1 MQHEEQEN
9 HFLNSVLNMRTIKL
23 LTLFICISTLG
34 FSQGKADL
42 FDSLFS
48 TMNQRRQ
55 FYGNVLIAENS
66 NITFSKCY
74 GYADR
79 EKKTLLNEQSLFNIG
94 SVSKAFTAIA
104 ILQLVENKKVKLSD
118 YVSKYLPDFPYP
130 DITIH
135 HLLIHAAGLPLDYF
149 PHDSIDKSTIA
160 TNNDVLSVL
169 YSKKPPL
176 LFKPG
181 QRSEY
186 SNLGYMILAEVVKA
200 SSKVDY
206 KDYLQEKIFGL
217 ANMTRTD
224 IYTAKEIKQVENVA
238 KGYVLYP
245 FSGKYVEAIN
255 IPEFRSNY
263 TMSGFQGDGN
273 VYSTTTD
280 LFNFYKTLSNNTLIK
295 EASLKLAYQNHISA
309 NMQGTPDYGHSYGY
323 GWLILNAPKQI
334 VNRGGELPGYVT
346 NTSWNI
352 PDERLIIY
360 LSNDYLSY
368 TSYQN
373 QLPMAIAGIF
383 YQNKVEIPKM
393 VASVEL
399 TKIVI
404 TSSTESIIAK
414 INEIKSNPE
423 LYLIDLQGLKFLV
436 MKLEQT
442 GNNDKA
448 DLIVESFKP

>member
-1 MQHEEQEN
+1 M
-9 HFLNSVLNMRTIKL
+9 
-23 LTLFICISTLG
+23 
-34 FSQGKADL
+34 
-42 FDSLFS
+42 
-48 TMNQRRQ
+48 
-55 FYGNVLIAENS
+55 
-66 NITFSKCY
+66 
-74 GYADR
+74 
-79 EKKTLLNEQSLFNIG
+79 
-94 SVSKAFTAIA
+94 
-104 ILQLVENKKVKLSD
+104 
-118 YVSKYLPDFPYP
+118 
-130 DITIH
+130 
-135 HLLIHAAGLPLDYF
+135 
-149 PHDSIDKSTIA
+149 
-160 TNNDVLSVL
+160 
-169 YSKKPPL
+169 
-176 LFKPG
+176 
-181 QRSEY
+181 
-186 SNLGYMILAEVVKA
+186 
-200 SSKVDY
+200 
-206 KDYLQEKIFGL
+206 
-217 ANMTRTD
+217 
-224 IYTAKEIKQVENVA
+224 
-238 KGYVLYP
+238 
-245 FSGKYVEAIN
+245 
-255 IPEFRSNY
+255 
-263 TMSGFQGDGN
+263 
-273 VYSTTTD
+273 
-280 LFNFYKTLSNNTLIK
+280 
-295 EASLKLAYQNHISA
+295 
-309 NMQGTPDYGHSYGY
+309 
-323 GWLILNAPKQI
+323 ILNAPKQI